1 MKELFAALSAAFGD
15 IEGASKDR
23 LNPAFKSK
31 YADLSSVVDA
41 IKPALVKQHLFF
53 TQITHEAEGGVC
65 VETVVMH
72 KSGEQMSFGKLFVPA
87 SKQDAQGFGSALTYC
102 RRYSLMSAFGV
113 APEDDDGNAA
123 ASSAPSHG
131 SSNGAPPRPARQQPD
146 PLTGPMKTRAEARVK
161 YGDIVRDL
169 HACGDPEMLSAFIQS
184 ESDVLSQ
191 FERELPQAW
200 NGDGMELLGLRQ
212 EIANASARCEEAAA

>member
-1 MKELFAALSAAFGD
+1 MKELFAALSAAFGE

-23 LNPAFKSK
+23 VNPAFKSK

-123 ASSAPSHG
+123 ATTAPSRVV
-131 SSNGAPPRPARQQPD
+131 AQRPAAARPE
-146 PLTGPMKTRAEARVK
+146 PLTGPIKTRAKLRDAC
-161 YGDIVRDL
+161 GDIVKSL
-169 HACGDPEMLSAFIQS
+169 
-184 ESDVLSQ
+184 
-191 FERELPQAW
+191 
-200 NGDGMELLGLRQ
+200 
-212 EIANASARCEEAAA
+212 EEAVDGGDMSHVEAALEAWAPAIQQVREEGPPDWWNHPEWGLNAKIEWALHVVKEPVE